1 MPTAAR
7 ERTGIML
14 CYEYT
19 EKRLLKYP
27 KPWLVQ
33 PKLEG
38 DRCRAVWNGES
49 NEWDLVSSTGM
60 PRNMVPHIRREL
72 FEQPWSPDFQELD
85 GELYKH
91 GMRHEDIRS
100 IVSRTVDIH
109 PDYSDIEYHIFDYPT
124 NLCNYE
130 RNHYLQR
137 LSGSEKIKI
146 VKTKL
151 CSTLLEVEEAY
162 REFLDHGYEG
172 IVIRNPKGL
181 YKRSR
186 STDLMKLKP
195 RQELEALV
203 EGVFQQKNKNGQLK
217 NALGG
222 VECYHSGSQRRFE
235 VGTGFTK
242 EERERFWANPE
253 LVIGKLIEVE
263 FQDWTETSIK
273 MQSFKRI
280 VGDYTYE

>member
-1 MPTAAR
+1 
-7 ERTGIML
+7 
-14 CYEYT
+14 
-19 EKRLLKYP
+19 
-27 KPWLVQ
+27 
-33 PKLEG
+33 
-38 DRCRAVWNGES
+38 
-49 NEWDLVSSTGM
+49 
-60 PRNMVPHIRREL
+60 MVPHINREL
-72 FEQPWSPDFQELD
+72 FELPWGSDFEELD
-85 GELYKH
+85 GEFYKH

-109 PDYSDIEYHIFDYPT
+109 PDYSDIEYHIFDYPGGAIT
-124 NLCNYE
+124 NYE

-137 LSGSEKIKI
+137 LSGSEKVKI

-172 IVIRNPKGL
+172 IVIRNPMGL

-195 RQELEALV
+195 RQELEAFV
-203 EGVFQQKNKNGQLK
+203 EAVFQQKDKNGVPK

-222 VECYHSGSQRRFE
+222 VLCYHFGSDRKFE

-242 EERERFWANPE
+242 EEREQFWAHPE
-253 LVIGKLIEVE
+253 LILGKLIEVE
-263 FQDWTETSIK
+263 FQDWTDTSIK
-273 MQSFKRI
+273 MQSYKRI
-280 VGDYTYE
+280 VDNY